1 MTDQDPSRRWYHGSQ
16 QRLTIL
22 RAGSSITQNEVLAK
36 VYSHRPSMV
45 SMSYGGEGEPPP
57 DGWKIRHD
65 GVAPGY
71 LYLVADEIGPD
82 DVHPH
87 PHPANV
93 SRWEW
98 LTERDLK
105 LELIERTAVTDG
117 ERLTDAEIATLRRK
131 QRERGDLS
139 FAEWSERRG

>member
-1 MTDQDPSRRWYHGSQ
+1 
-16 QRLTIL
+16 
-22 RAGSSITQNEVLAK
+22 
-36 VYSHRPSMV
+36 
-45 SMSYGGEGEPPP
+45 MSYGGEGEPPP
-57 DGWKIRHD
+57 GEWTIRHD

-117 ERLTDAEIATLRRK
+117 ERLTDAEIATLRWK
-131 QRERGDLS
+131 QRERGELS